1 MISAIETLWSVKDIS
16 VVIGMYGLAE
26 TVEAVKRVVD
36 VEAAE
41 VEARVGPLEGRFPQ
55 VDFGLV
61 EVEV

>member
-1 MISAIETLWSVKDIS
+1 MH
-16 VVIGMYGLAE
+16 GLAE